1 MKKIFLVLLFFY
13 FCINSI
19 AYAQVNVTNK
29 GILKVSIGTD
39 TVYVNGDYSNNS
51 TAALTNNGNFY
62 IKQNLSNDEAAMAV
76 GTGTL
81 YLNGSI
87 AQAVNGSQIFK
98 TYNLISNNSS
108 TGITINNNL
117 SVSGSHSFTNGM
129 IITSATPNYLVYQAG
144 SSYSGD
150 NDSRHVN
157 GWVKKYGTTNFVFP
171 VGDATYE
178 RTAGVTN
185 LSASSEI
192 NCKYYTPTNN
202 IFNLFSP
209 LVAVDPNEYWQID
222 KISGGTAQIALN
234 WDNAKVAFP
243 NVLLTDIS
251 VAHYT
256 GPNWIDAGGVGT
268 ASGNPLTTGNITSN
282 AVNIFGPFTFG
293 FTSTPLPLRLI
304 SFNAERR
311 SGTSFLNWVTQNEEN
326 VDHFEIQRSATP
338 TNFISIGTVGA
349 RNITSRQEY
358 YFEDHSPLNGIA
370 YYRLRSVDR
379 DGKTSYSK
387 ITAVNERQL
396 QSAGFIILN
405 PARNGITIFNK
416 TGKEGSFDY
425 KLMNAAGQL
434 LLKGAVSIGLNG
446 NVVLSVP
453 SQIPTAIYLLELSNQ
468 TIQFRQKIL
477 IEK

>member
-1 MKKIFLVLLFFY
+1 MKTKNLLLIGALAFSFAAQ
-13 FCINSI
+13 S
-19 AYAQVNVTNK
+19 QVNVTNK
-29 GILKVSIGTD
+29 GILKLSIGTD
-39 TVYVNGDYSNNS
+39 TVYVNGDYSNTS

-62 IKQNLSNDEAAMAV
+62 IKQNLTNDEASMAV

-87 AQAVNGSQIFK
+87 AQIVNGGQVFK

-108 TGITINNNL
+108 TGITLNNNL
-117 SVSGSHSFTNGM
+117 SVSGNHTFTNGM

-157 GWVKKYGTTNFVFP
+157 GWVKKYGSTYFVFP

-209 LVAVDPNEYWQID
+209 VVAVDPNEYWQID

-243 NVLLTDIS
+243 NVLLSEIV

-256 GPNWIDAGGVGT
+256 GGNWTDVGIT
-268 ASGNPLTTGNITSN
+268 GSATGNITTIGNITSN
-282 AVNIFGPFTFG
+282 AVNSFSPFTFG
-293 FTSTPLPLRLI
+293 FTTTVLPLKLI
-304 SFNAERR
+304 YFNAERK
-311 SGTSFLNWVTQNEEN
+311 SGTSFINWTTENEKG
-326 VDHFEIQRSATP
+326 VDRFDIQRSYT
-338 TNFISIGTVGA
+338 TNNFTTIGTVSA
-349 RNITSRQEY
+349 KNLTFRQEY
-358 YFEDHSPLNGIA
+358 NFEDHTPLTGIA
-370 YYRLRSVDR
+370 YYRLRSVDK
-379 DGKTSYSK
+379 DGKSNFSK
-387 ITAVNERQL
+387 IVAVNERQL
-396 QSAGFIILN
+396 QSAGFIVIN
-405 PARNGITIFNK
+405 PVSNAITVFNK
-416 TGKEGSFDY
+416 TGKDGLFNY
-425 KLMNAAGQL
+425 RLLNTGGQQLM
-434 LLKGAVSIGLNG
+434 KGIMNMGVNG
-446 NVVLSVP
+446 NAVLELP
-453 SQIPTAIYLLELSNQ
+453 SQTASGVYLLEISNQ
-468 TIQFRQKIL
+468 AIQYIQKIL
-477 IEK
+477 VEK